1 MTKSHVTDIVVPG
14 IYGAYGLQEQKNKA
28 YALVESKSY
37 RPQGLALSNKYI
49 FVSAYDHT
57 KKVSSVIFMLDYEGH
72 YIKTIAL
79 GHKAHVG
86 GLAYDKAHE
95 TLWVA
100 DSINGQAAITAL
112 SLEKIEAYKINSLE
126 PISTEASIILDTTAE
141 VSTLATYKNDIWIGY
156 FSTQAGKGRI
166 QIFTTD
172 WTKKSANY
180 WVPSLDDQKFMTDKE
195 GYVHILSSLSFK
207 APDKIQGL
215 ALDEDY
221 LYITQSFG
229 NKNSKLLRYYLD
241 VDDQKL
247 HLTNGRVA
255 TLPPY
260 LEQVSL
266 DKKGNIYPIFESV
279 TPKLRVK
286 TNEFVDRLV
295 SIKPETFK
303 KYSDDDF
310 TISSL
315 SRFDVSES
323 SLN

>member
-1 MTKSHVTDIVVPG
+1 
-14 IYGAYGLQEQKNKA
+14 
-28 YALVESKSY
+28 
-37 RPQGLALSNKYI
+37 
-49 FVSAYDHT
+49 
-57 KKVSSVIFMLDYEGH
+57 
-72 YIKTIAL
+72 
-79 GHKAHVG
+79 
-86 GLAYDKAHE
+86 
-95 TLWVA
+95 
-100 DSINGQAAITAL
+100 
-112 SLEKIEAYKINSLE
+112 
-126 PISTEASIILDTTAE
+126 
-141 VSTLATYKNDIWIGY
+141 
-156 FSTQAGKGRI
+156 
-166 QIFTTD
+166 
-172 WTKKSANY
+172 
-180 WVPSLDDQKFMTDKE
+180 MTDKE